1 MEAGEGEPDLLLAS
15 QLASLDSLD
24 VSVFLSLAILLECP
38 PKTPT
43 TFVLWRPNAE
53 IDTAGLPTLK

>member
-38 PKTPT
+38 LETPT
-43 TFVLWRPNAE
+43 TFVLWWPNAQLGR
-53 IDTAGLPTLK
+53 T